1 MGTFKHFYHRNYD
14 DRMKLI
20 SEFAGL
26 DMNEKH
32 EITSDYH
39 QSSDNL
45 VENYVTDYSIPEGVA
60 VNFMINGV
68 EKIVPMV
75 TEEPSVIAAAS
86 NGARL
91 FSKGAGITAEVLGR
105 NLMGQIVVKT
115 NDINLLIG
123 IINTHQGHIIDIA
136 NQSHPSI
143 LEYGGGAKKVR
154 VRKLDNDYASVDL
167 FVNVGEAM
175 GANIINSMLEATSQF
190 IEERTNCDVL
200 MSILSNYGEDNLVK
214 VSGSIPFSQLGNP
227 DNNGSDVAQR
237 IVEASHIAQI
247 DPYRAATHNKGI
259 MNGID
264 AVVMAMGNDW
274 RAVEAGIHSYASKDG
289 QYKGL
294 SNWTIDGDNLVGEM
308 TIPLSLAFIGGA
320 VKVLSKVKINQ
331 HLSQVTSKEELSQ
344 VVASVGLAQN
354 LAALRALVTDGIQK
368 GHMNLQLNSLV
379 MSAGAKDKEI
389 NQVVSKMRANHLND
403 LKSAQKIL
411 NQIRNNNEGE
421 F

>member
-32 EITSDYH
+32 EMTGDYH
-39 QSSDNL
+39 QSSDSL
-45 VENYVTDYSIPEGVA
+45 VENYVTDYSAPEGVA
-60 VNFMINGV
+60 VNFMINGK

-91 FSKGAGITAEVLGR
+91 FAKDQGIKAEVLGR

-115 NDINLLIG
+115 SDINLLIG
-123 IINTHQGHIIDIA
+123 LVNTHQEHIIDVA

-154 VRKLDNDYASVDL
+154 VRKLDDNYASVDL

-175 GANIINSMLEATSQF
+175 GANIINSMLEATSEF
-190 IEERTNCDVL
+190 IDERFSGDVL

-214 VSGSIPFSQLGNP
+214 VSGTVPVSQLGNH
-227 DNNGSDVAQR
+227 DTNGIDVANR
-237 IVEASHIAQI
+237 IVEASHIAQV

-274 RAVEAGIHSYASKDG
+274 RAVEAGIHSFASRDG

-294 SNWTIDGDNLVGEM
+294 SNWSIDSDKLIGEM
-308 TIPLSLAFIGGA
+308 TIPLSLGFIGGA
-320 VKVLSKVKINQ
+320 VKVLPKVKINQ
-331 HLSQVTSKEELSQ
+331 HLSQVTSKDELSQ

-354 LAALRALVTDGIQK
+354 LAALKALVTDGIQK

-379 MSAGAKDKEI
+379 MSAGAKGEEI
-389 NQVVSKMRANHLND
+389 KQVVSEMRANHLND

>member
-1 MGTFKHFYHRNYD
+1 
-14 DRMKLI
+14 MKLI

>member
-20 SEFAGL
+20 SDFSGL
-26 DMNEKH
+26 DMEEKH
-32 EITSDYH
+32 EMTSDYH
-39 QSSDNL
+39 QSSDSL

-91 FSKGAGITAEVLGR
+91 FAKDQGINSEVLGR

-115 NDINLLIG
+115 NDVNLLIG
-123 IINTHQGHIIDIA
+123 IVNTHQEHIIDVA

-143 LEYGGGAKKVR
+143 VEYGGGAKKVR
-154 VRKLDNDYASVDL
+154 VRKLDEDYASVDL

-175 GANIINSMLEATSQF
+175 GANIINSMLEATAEF
-190 IEERTNCDVL
+190 IDERVSGDVL

-214 VSGSIPFSQLGNP
+214 VSGTIPVSQLGNP
-227 DNNGSDVAQR
+227 DTDGMEVAKR

-264 AVVMAMGNDW
+264 AVVMAMGNDL
-274 RAVEAGIHSYASKDG
+274 RAVEAGIHSFASRDG
-289 QYKGL
+289 QYTGL
-294 SNWTIDGDNLVGEM
+294 SNWSIDGDKLVGEM
-308 TIPLSLAFIGGA
+308 TIPLSLGFIGGA
-320 VKVLSKVKINQ
+320 VKVLPKVKINQ
-331 HLSQVTSKEELSQ
+331 HLSQINSKDELSQ
-344 VVASVGLAQN
+344 VVAAVGLAQN
-354 LAALRALVTDGIQK
+354 LAALKALVTDGIQK

-379 MSAGAKDKEI
+379 MSAGAKGEEI
-389 NQVVSKMRANHLND
+389 KQVVSEMRANHLND

-411 NQIRNNNEGE
+411 NEIRNNNEGE
-421 F
+421 I

>member
-1 MGTFKHFYHRNYD
+1 MGTFKHFYHRSYD

-26 DMNEKH
+26 DMDEKH
-32 EITSDYH
+32 EMTSDYH
-39 QSSDNL
+39 QSSDSL
-45 VENYVTDYSIPEGVA
+45 VENYVTDYFVPEGVA
-60 VNFMINGV
+60 VNFMVNGV

-91 FSKGAGITAEVLGR
+91 FAKNKGIIAEVLGR

-115 NDINLLIG
+115 HDTNLLIG
-123 IINTHQGHIIDIA
+123 ILKTHQQHIIDIA

-143 LEYGGGAKKVR
+143 LEYGGGARRVR
-154 VRKLDNDYASVDL
+154 VRKLDEDYVSVDL

-175 GANIINSMLEATSQF
+175 GANIINSMLEATAEF
-190 IEERTNCDVL
+190 IEERVNGDVL

-214 VSGSIPFSQLGNP
+214 VSGSIPVNQLGNS
-227 DNNGSDVAQR
+227 DTSGMDVAKR

-247 DPYRAATHNKGI
+247 DSYRAATHNKGI

-274 RAVEAGIHSYASKDG
+274 RAVEAGIHSFASRDG
-289 QYKGL
+289 KYKGL
-294 SNWTIDGDNLVGEM
+294 SGWSIEGDKLVGEM
-308 TIPLSLAFIGGA
+308 TIPLSLGSIGGA
-320 VKVLSKVKINQ
+320 VKVLPKVKINQ
-331 HLSQVTSKEELSQ
+331 HLSQIKSKNELSQ
-344 VVASVGLAQN
+344 LVASVGLAQN
-354 LAALRALVTDGIQK
+354 LAALKALVTDGIQK

-379 MSAGAKDKEI
+379 MSAGANGEEVK
-389 NQVVSKMRANHLND
+389 QVVSEMKANHLND

-411 NQIRNNNEGE
+411 NQIRNNKGE

>member
-26 DMNEKH
+26 DMNQKH
-32 EITSDYH
+32 EMTSDYH
-39 QSSDNL
+39 QSSDSL

-60 VNFMINGV
+60 VNFMINGI

-91 FSKGAGITAEVLGR
+91 FAKGSGINAEVLGR

-115 NDINLLIG
+115 HDINLLIG
-123 IINTHQGHIIDIA
+123 IVNTHQEHIIDIA

-154 VRKLDNDYASVDL
+154 VRKLDDDYASVDL

-175 GANIINSMLEATSQF
+175 GANIINSMLESTSEF
-190 IEERTNCDVL
+190 IEERVSGDVL

-214 VSGSIPFSQLGNP
+214 VSGSIPVSQLGNP
-227 DNNGSDVAQR
+227 DTNGMNVANR

-274 RAVEAGIHSYASKDG
+274 RAVEAGVHSYASKDG

-294 SNWTIDGDNLVGEM
+294 SNWSIYGDNLVGEM
-308 TIPLSLAFIGGA
+308 TIPLSLGFIGGA
-320 VKVLSKVKINQ
+320 VKVLPKVKINQ
-331 HLSQVTSKEELSQ
+331 QLSQVTSKKELSQ

-354 LAALRALVTDGIQK
+354 LAALKALVTDGIQK

-379 MSAGAKDKEI
+379 MSAGAKGEEVK
-389 NQVVSKMRANHLND
+389 QVVSEMRANHLND